1 MKSSSISF
9 IELYCGLATS
19 SSSSTSTLRKESYE
33 RAAFSALRASASSRS
48 AFFCQIERLRLSKR
62 VLIPWRKE
70 AYLGGGCGTFNGILA
85 FDSFNPFCFMIND
98 ALNLRLVETIYDG
111 VFALRDMD
119 YTAYYGMR
127 DSFFPMLRRGA
138 HRVSPKMCRAQLN
151 ELFGTNSAAYSLV
164 VMKRHLSY
172 SHISRF
178 LHVTH
183 ASQSHV

>member
-9 IELYCGLATS
+9 IELYFGLATS

-48 AFFCQIERLRLSKR
+48 AFFCQIERLRLSQR
-62 VLIPWRKE
+62 VRILWRKK
-70 AYLGGGCGTFNGILA
+70 AYLGGGGGTLNGVLA
-85 FDSFNPFCFMIND
+85 FDSFNPFCFMIDD
-98 ALNLRLVETIYDG
+98 ALNLCLVEMIYDS

-119 YTAYYGMR
+119 YTAYNV
-127 DSFFPMLRRGA
+127 SSLFFPMLRIGA
-138 HRVSPKMCRAQLN
+138 YCVSPKMCRAQLD

-164 VMKRHLSY
+164 IMKRHLSY

-178 LHVTH
+178 LQVPH
-183 ASQSHV
+183 ASQSHN